1 MSAHSARFRRRC
13 CPMTF
18 CRARLKQ
25 VVMTTRRR
33 ARSHR
38 NEHPVDVVRLYSTD
52 VRLDSLAVER
62 LLDGPRVWRTGLLHV
77 QSTHLAVTKALRPLL
92 PLLALRARGGLN
104 DWNVIGSSRMQW
116 PSVRHENSVVG
127 NARCLDGPRLNAPF
141 SIAHHRARERTPK
154 RRETWSEFNVR
165 LG

>member
-1 MSAHSARFRRRC
+1 
-13 CPMTF
+13 MTF

-25 VVMTTRRR
+25 VVVTTRRC
-33 ARSHR
+33 AQSHR
-38 NEHPVDVVRLYSTD
+38 NGILLKTFDSTAWRLNVSWMAHGCGEPVCSMYSQ
-52 VRLDSLAVER
+52 
-62 LLDGPRVWRTGLLHV
+62 HI
-77 QSTHLAVTKALRPLL
+77 LRSQRRCGHCCHCWLF
-92 PLLALRARGGLN
+92 ARGGLN

-116 PSVRHENSVVG
+116 PSVRHENSVIG
-127 NARCLDGPRLNAPF
+127 NARCLEGPRLSAPF

>member
-1 MSAHSARFRRRC
+1 
-13 CPMTF
+13 MTF
-18 CRARLKQ
+18 CHARLKKG
-25 VVMTTRRR
+25 VVTTQRC
-33 ARSHR
+33 AQSHR
-38 NEHPVDVVRLYSTD
+38 NEYPVDGSRLCSTD
-52 VRLDSLAVER
+52 IRLDTLAVER
-62 LLDGPRVWRTGLLHV
+62 LLDGPRVWSTGLLHV
-77 QSTHLAVTKALRPLL
+77 QSTHLAVTEALRPLL

-104 DWNVIGSSRMQW
+104 NWNVIGSSRMQW
-116 PSVRHENSVVG
+116 PSVPHENSVVG